1 MKKNAVTSLMK
12 LHRFADITAE
22 LAGALAVLMAQIEC
36 YAGIARWQIMQQKER
51 IRIMKYKLEKVSS
64 EEQAYLYAPAEND
77 VHSKTRIGHLRGDF
91 GLDGDEFWHTWFPFN
106 EEMNVPKFKID
117 LGEVVEWLRSDTE
130 YPLLKDRKS
139 MDAVCRRYPE
149 NRMENQWHADWYCFK
164 IITEKYMYFIRCFT
178 GRGDYNFYVY
188 CYIREEAEELIR
200 YHVGQVFDKKLDGD
214 GAIFEM
220 SEDMGHIYIGFT
232 DITEEEISVINSGK
246 LDIGLSVIE
255 GVIFIT
261 ASFDD
266 RLVMDVPFYAGLY
279 PVFHI
284 KDPAPYGYTVPIV
297 AVDNRTNVIK
307 ALRVVGFDPAFSAML
322 YSLAKEQWDGKPIDY
337 KKHLPSILIR
347 YSTEEIV
354 NAAIMKNKVEV
365 RL

>member
-1 MKKNAVTSLMK
+1 
-12 LHRFADITAE
+12 
-22 LAGALAVLMAQIEC
+22 
-36 YAGIARWQIMQQKER
+36 
-51 IRIMKYKLEKVSS
+51 MKYKLEKVSS
-64 EEQAYLYAPAEND
+64 EEQSYLYAPAEND

-91 GLDGDEFWHTWFPFN
+91 GLDGDEFWHTWFSFN

-139 MDAVCRRYPE
+139 MDTVCRRYSE
-149 NRMENQWHADWYCFK
+149 NRMENQWHAEWYGFK
-164 IITEKYMYFIRCFT
+164 IITEKYMYYIRCFT
-178 GRGDYNFYVY
+178 GGGDYNFYIY
-188 CYIREEAEELIR
+188 CYIWEDAEKLSS

-232 DITEEEISVINSGK
+232 DITEEDISVINNGK

-266 RLVMDVPFYAGLY
+266 RLVMDMPFYAGLY

-297 AVDNRTNVIK
+297 AMDNRTNVIK
-307 ALRVVGFDPAFSAML
+307 ALRVVGFDPAFSAKL
-322 YSLAKEQWDGKPIDY
+322 YSLAREQWENKLTDY
-337 KKHLPSILIR
+337 DERLSSILIR

-354 NAAIMKNKVEV
+354 KAAIMKNKVEV